1 LPVIQEGGFSVIFE
15 KIKNI
20 LAQQLDLDESKITMD
35 SLIIDDLGADSLEIV
50 DLAMEDEFDLQ
61 ISDEAIEG
69 VKTVGDIVRLIE
81 ESVA

>member
-1 LPVIQEGGFSVIFE
+1 MIFE

-50 DLAMEDEFDLQ
+50 DLAMNLEDEFDLQ

>member
-1 LPVIQEGGFSVIFE
+1 MIFE